1 MTRQSQG
8 PGEDKSVFELLLLP
22 LSSWLVELKVHSSK
36 TFARAQAH
44 FKDAISYH
52 IKGWSTLCEMK
63 SSQPD
68 ALFSSAFSL
77 QCWKIKNNAVLKS
90 TVIENCGMEFI

>member
-1 MTRQSQG
+1 MTHQSQG

-52 IKGWSTLCEMK
+52 IKG
-63 SSQPD
+63 
-68 ALFSSAFSL
+68 
-77 QCWKIKNNAVLKS
+77 
-90 TVIENCGMEFI
+90 

>member
-1 MTRQSQG
+1 MLFVKQQRSPEINSAKNMTHQSQG

-52 IKGWSTLCEMK
+52 IKG
-63 SSQPD
+63 
-68 ALFSSAFSL
+68 
-77 QCWKIKNNAVLKS
+77 
-90 TVIENCGMEFI
+90 

>member
-1 MTRQSQG
+1 MLFVKQQRSPEINSAKNMTRQSQG

-52 IKGWSTLCEMK
+52 IKG
-63 SSQPD
+63 
-68 ALFSSAFSL
+68 
-77 QCWKIKNNAVLKS
+77 
-90 TVIENCGMEFI
+90 